1 MEEKHLLEITSEI
14 VKAQASHAAMTP
26 DDMTEALKK
35 VYKALKWIYAQEEK
49 ASKDE
54 EGIGISGLDSIQRNK
69 VICLE
74 CGKEFKQLSGKHLGL
89 HGLSPKEYKKK
100 HGIPLRQSLSARTL
114 SAKRRRI
121 AKERGLGEKLSVARG
136 KKNKR

>member
-14 VKAQASHAAMTP
+14 VKAQASHAPMTA

-35 VYKALKWIYAQEEK
+35 VYKALKWICTQEEK
-49 ASKDE
+49 SAKGE
-54 EGIGISGLDSIQRNK
+54 EGPGVSGLDSIQRNK

-89 HGLSPKEYKKK
+89 HGLSPRDYKKK
-100 HGIPLRQSLSARTL
+100 HGIPLRQSLSARSL

-136 KKNKR
+136 KKKK

>member
-14 VKAQASHAAMTP
+14 VKAQASHATMTA

-35 VYKALKWIYAQEEK
+35 VYRALKWIYAQEEK
-49 ASKDE
+49 AAKEE